1 MRHVPRF
8 ALKGNRM
15 APPPPW
21 PRPLAICI
29 FRKEDQVFV
38 GELYDASKDEVFYR
52 PLGGTIEFG
61 EPAREAVKRELQE
74 EIEAEVIN
82 LRYLG
87 ALENLFTHEGE
98 FGHEIVLVYE
108 GDFADKAFYEAESV
122 RAQEDD
128 GMTFTAR
135 WKPLQEFREGK
146 APLYPDGLL
155 RLLSSPGEGSPT
167 DPAAT

>member
-1 MRHVPRF
+1 
-8 ALKGNRM
+8 M

-21 PRPLAICI
+21 PPPLAICI

-52 PLGGTIEFG
+52 PLGGMIEFG
-61 EPAREAVKRELQE
+61 EPAREAVKREVQE

-155 RLLSSPGEGSPT
+155 RLLSSPG
-167 DPAAT
+167 

>member
-1 MRHVPRF
+1 
-8 ALKGNRM
+8 M

-74 EIEAEVIN
+74 EIAAEVIN

-87 ALENLFTHEGE
+87 ALENLFTHEGA

-108 GDFADKAFYEAESV
+108 GDFADKAFYEAETV
-122 RAQEDD
+122 PAQEED
-128 GMTFTAR
+128 GMTFTAC

-155 RLLSSPGEGSPT
+155 RLISSSGDNFPM
-167 DPAAT
+167 DPSAT

>member
-1 MRHVPRF
+1 
-8 ALKGNRM
+8 M
-15 APPPPW
+15 APRPPW

-29 FRKEDQVFV
+29 FRKKDDVFV

-61 EPAREAVKRELQE
+61 ELAREAVRRELQE
-74 EIEAEVIN
+74 EIGAEVTN

-87 ALENLFTHEGE
+87 ALENLFTDEGG

-108 GDFADKAFYEAESV
+108 GDFADKAFYEAETV
-122 RAQEDD
+122 PAQEED
-128 GMTFTAR
+128 GMKFTAR
-135 WKPLQEFREGK
+135 WKPLQDFREGK

-155 RLLSSPGEGSPT
+155 RLLSRNPEDGSPM
-167 DPAAT
+167 DPSAT

>member
-1 MRHVPRF
+1 
-8 ALKGNRM
+8 M
-15 APPPPW
+15 A
-21 PRPLAICI
+21 RPLAICI

-61 EPAREAVKRELQE
+61 EPARETVKRELQE
-74 EIEAEVIN
+74 EIDAEVAN

-87 ALENLFTHEGE
+87 ALENLFTHEGAS
-98 FGHEIVLVYE
+98 GHEIVLVYE
-108 GDFADKAFYEAESV
+108 GDFPDKAFYQAETV
-122 RAQEDD
+122 PAQEED
-128 GMTFTAR
+128 GMAFVAC

-155 RLLSSPGEGSPT
+155 SLLSRNPGEASPM

>member
-1 MRHVPRF
+1 MV
-8 ALKGNRM
+8 
-15 APPPPW
+15 PPPPW

-29 FRKEDQVFV
+29 FRKQDQIFV
-38 GELYDASKDEVFYR
+38 GELYDESKDEVFYR

-61 EPAREAVKRELQE
+61 EPAREAVKREIQE
-74 EIEAEVIN
+74 EIEAEVTN

-87 ALENLFTHEGE
+87 ALENLFTHEGA

-108 GDFADKAFYEAESV
+108 GDFADKAFYEAETV
-122 RAQEDD
+122 PAQEED
-128 GMTFTAR
+128 GMKFIAR
-135 WKPLQEFREGK
+135 WKPLQEFREGT

-155 RLLSSPGEGSPT
+155 RLLSRPGEGSPM

>member
-1 MRHVPRF
+1 
-8 ALKGNRM
+8 M

-61 EPAREAVKRELQE
+61 EPAQEAVKRELQE
-74 EIEAEVIN
+74 EIEAEVTN

-98 FGHEIVLVYE
+98 SGHEIVLVYE
-108 GDFADKAFYEAESV
+108 GDFADKAFYEVESV
-122 RAQEDD
+122 PAQEED

-135 WKPLQEFREGK
+135 WKPLQEFRESK

-155 RLLSSPGEGSPT
+155 RLLSSPEGSPM